1 MNNFLAGV
9 LFGFLTFTNEGK
21 QLSQKVYEYGIKFGK
36 DTLKQMNEMQK
47 GENKCT
53 NTIDTG
59 KQ

>member
-1 MNNFLAGV
+1 MNSFIAGV

>member
-1 MNNFLAGV
+1 MNNFLAGA